1 MLGVLFLR
9 KEQFHILLCF
19 YDFLHLIPCL
29 SVLWVECF
37 FLGEQSRILCIQV
50 FHFGQLFQAR
60 FIESGFRRLMQRD
73 FFPVRFQKFGAVP
86 GFTVSIV
93 YRPGLGIV
101 DDVRPED
108 GDFCHTLLGGLD
120 GIAQFVIVR
129 KCSISTF
136 FQLIRTADFL
146 LLQKNQRLG
155 HFFQVILFRPTFI
168 FQNPRS
174 QFFNVD
180 TTGEIA
186 FGCEN
191 IGLPKEE
198 IYRRI
203 GQVTGEL
210 KIQKLLDRSLF
221 ALSGGEKQKIAC
233 ASVSAME
240 PDIFVLDEPSS
251 NLDVATI
258 ADLKQVVAKWKAMG
272 KTVIVAEH
280 RLYYLMDI
288 ADRVIY
294 LKNGRIEQDMSAAAF
309 GRLGVEQLQA
319 MGLRSLHPA
328 NFSKIPA
335 VSLGSSS
342 IEIRNF
348 LFSYGK
354 MEAMN
359 IPQLSVPQGAIVGI
373 LGDNG
378 AGKTTFAK
386 CLCGLEKSAKGTLQI
401 GQEALGAK
409 QRIKKCYMV
418 MQDVNHQLF
427 TESVSDEILLSM
439 QGEDEQANKKQTEEI
454 LKSLNLLEYQ
464 ELHPMSLS
472 GGQKQRVAIGSAI
485 ASDKEILVF
494 DEPTS
499 GLDYHHMLEVAGN
512 LQRLSDMGKT
522 LFIIT
527 HDPELIAKCCNYFVF
542 IEHGK
547 TVWSGGW
554 TDGNK
559 KRIAD
564 FFSFAV

>member
-1 MLGVLFLR
+1 MIEFQNVTFTYHSTERESGVYDLNLTIPDG
-9 KEQFHILLCF
+9 QVVLLC
-19 YDFLHLIPCL
+19 
-29 SVLWVECF
+29 
-37 FLGEQSRILCIQV
+37 G
-50 FHFGQLFQAR
+50 
-60 FIESGFRRLMQRD
+60 ESGCGKTTLTRLINGLTPEYYEGTLNGTVLVNGKD
-73 FFPVRFQKFGAVP
+73 TVKTPLYELSKAV
-86 GFTVSIV
+86 GSV
-93 YRPGLGIV
+93 
-101 DDVRPED
+101 
-108 GDFCHTLLGGLD
+108 
-120 GIAQFVIVR
+120 
-129 KCSISTF
+129 
-136 FQLIRTADFL
+136 
-146 LLQKNQRLG
+146 
-155 HFFQVILFRPTFI
+155 

-174 QFFNVD
+174 QFFNID

-210 KIQKLLDRSLF
+210 RIQKLLDRSLF

-294 LKNGRIEQDMSAAAF
+294 LKNGRIVQDLPAATF
-309 GRLGVEQLQA
+309 GRLDGPQLQT

-328 NFSKIPA
+328 NFSNTPT
-335 VSLGSSS
+335 VFTGDNSV
-342 IEIRNF
+342 EIKDFR
-348 LFSYGK
+348 FSYGK
-354 MEAMN
+354 IEVMD
-359 IPQLSVPQGAIVGI
+359 IPVLSVPRGAIIGI

-386 CLCGLEKSAKGTLQI
+386 CLCGLEKAAKGTLRI
-401 GQEALGAK
+401 GAETLGAK

-439 QGEDEQANKKQTEEI
+439 QGEDEQADQKRANEV
-454 LKSLNLLEYQ
+454 LSSLNLLEYK

-499 GLDYHHMLEVAGN
+499 GLDYHHMEEVANN
-512 LQRLSDMGKT
+512 LQQLSDIGKT

-542 IEHGK
+542 IEHGRA
-547 TVWSGGW
+547 TWSGGW
-554 TDGNK
+554 TAENRQ
-559 KRIAD
+559 RIAG

>member
-1 MLGVLFLR
+1 MIEFQNVTFTYHSTERESGVYNLNLTIPDG
-9 KEQFHILLCF
+9 QVVLLC
-19 YDFLHLIPCL
+19 
-29 SVLWVECF
+29 
-37 FLGEQSRILCIQV
+37 G
-50 FHFGQLFQAR
+50 
-60 FIESGFRRLMQRD
+60 ESGCGKTTLTRL
-73 FFPVRFQKFGAVP
+73 
-86 GFTVSIV
+86 IN
-93 YRPGLGIV
+93 GLT
-101 DDVRPED
+101 PEYYE
-108 GDFCHTLLGGLD
+108 GKLD
-120 GIAQFVIVR
+120 GVVLVNGKDTVKTPLYELSKAVGSV
-129 KCSISTF
+129 
-136 FQLIRTADFL
+136 
-146 LLQKNQRLG
+146 
-155 HFFQVILFRPTFI
+155 

-401 GQEALGAK
+401 GQKALGAK

-439 QGEDEQANKKQTEEI
+439 QGEDEQADKKQTEEI

>member
-1 MLGVLFLR
+1 MIEFQNVTFTYQSTDRESGVYNLNLTIPDG
-9 KEQFHILLCF
+9 QVVLLCGESGCGKTT
-19 YDFLHLIPCL
+19 LTRLINGLAP
-29 SVLWVECF
+29 EYYN
-37 FLGEQSRILCIQV
+37 
-50 FHFGQLFQAR
+50 GQL
-60 FIESGFRRLMQRD
+60 SGQVLINGKKTATTPLHERS
-73 FFPVRFQKFGAVP
+73 K
-86 GFTVSIV
+86 IV
-93 YRPGLGIV
+93 GSV
-101 DDVRPED
+101 
-108 GDFCHTLLGGLD
+108 
-120 GIAQFVIVR
+120 
-129 KCSISTF
+129 
-136 FQLIRTADFL
+136 
-146 LLQKNQRLG
+146 
-155 HFFQVILFRPTFI
+155 

-174 QFFNVD
+174 QFFTVD

-198 IYRRI
+198 IYQRI
-203 GQVTGEL
+203 GQVSGEL

-240 PDIFVLDEPSS
+240 PEIFVLDEPSS

-258 ADLKQVVAKWKAMG
+258 SDLREVVAKWKAMG
-272 KTVIVAEH
+272 KTIIVAEH

>member
-1 MLGVLFLR
+1 MY
-9 KEQFHILLCF
+9 E
-19 YDFLHLIPCL
+19 L
-29 SVLWVECF
+29 S
-37 FLGEQSRILCIQV
+37 
-50 FHFGQLFQAR
+50 
-60 FIESGFRRLMQRD
+60 
-73 FFPVRFQKFGAVP
+73 KAV
-86 GFTVSIV
+86 GSV
-93 YRPGLGIV
+93 
-101 DDVRPED
+101 
-108 GDFCHTLLGGLD
+108 
-120 GIAQFVIVR
+120 
-129 KCSISTF
+129 
-136 FQLIRTADFL
+136 
-146 LLQKNQRLG
+146 
-155 HFFQVILFRPTFI
+155 

-439 QGEDEQANKKQTEEI
+439 QGEDEQADKKQTEEI

>member
-1 MLGVLFLR
+1 MY
-9 KEQFHILLCF
+9 E
-19 YDFLHLIPCL
+19 L
-29 SVLWVECF
+29 S
-37 FLGEQSRILCIQV
+37 
-50 FHFGQLFQAR
+50 
-60 FIESGFRRLMQRD
+60 
-73 FFPVRFQKFGAVP
+73 K
-86 GFTVSIV
+86 TVGSV
-93 YRPGLGIV
+93 
-101 DDVRPED
+101 
-108 GDFCHTLLGGLD
+108 
-120 GIAQFVIVR
+120 
-129 KCSISTF
+129 
-136 FQLIRTADFL
+136 
-146 LLQKNQRLG
+146 
-155 HFFQVILFRPTFI
+155 

-309 GRLGVEQLQA
+309 GRLGVEQLQS

-328 NFSKIPA
+328 NFSKVPA
-335 VSLGSSS
+335 TSLGSGS

-401 GQEALGAK
+401 GQETLGAK

-439 QGEDEQANKKQTEEI
+439 QGEDEQVDKKQTEEI

-499 GLDYHHMLEVAGN
+499 GLDYHHMLEVADN

-564 FFSFAV
+564 FFSFAG

>member
-1 MLGVLFLR
+1 MY
-9 KEQFHILLCF
+9 E
-19 YDFLHLIPCL
+19 L
-29 SVLWVECF
+29 S
-37 FLGEQSRILCIQV
+37 
-50 FHFGQLFQAR
+50 
-60 FIESGFRRLMQRD
+60 
-73 FFPVRFQKFGAVP
+73 K
-86 GFTVSIV
+86 TVGSV
-93 YRPGLGIV
+93 
-101 DDVRPED
+101 
-108 GDFCHTLLGGLD
+108 
-120 GIAQFVIVR
+120 
-129 KCSISTF
+129 
-136 FQLIRTADFL
+136 
-146 LLQKNQRLG
+146 
-155 HFFQVILFRPTFI
+155 

-309 GRLGVEQLQA
+309 GRLGVEQLQS

-328 NFSKIPA
+328 NFSKVPA
-335 VSLGSSS
+335 TSLGSGS

-348 LFSYGK
+348 LFFYGK

-401 GQEALGAK
+401 GQETLGAK

-439 QGEDEQANKKQTEEI
+439 QGEDEQVDKKQTEEI

-499 GLDYHHMLEVAGN
+499 GLDYHHMLEVADN

-564 FFSFAV
+564 FFSFAG

>member
-1 MLGVLFLR
+1 MIEFQNVTFTYHSTERESGVYNLNLTIPDG
-9 KEQFHILLCF
+9 QVVLLC
-19 YDFLHLIPCL
+19 
-29 SVLWVECF
+29 
-37 FLGEQSRILCIQV
+37 G
-50 FHFGQLFQAR
+50 
-60 FIESGFRRLMQRD
+60 ESGCGKTTLTRL
-73 FFPVRFQKFGAVP
+73 
-86 GFTVSIV
+86 IN
-93 YRPGLGIV
+93 GLT
-101 DDVRPED
+101 PEYYE
-108 GDFCHTLLGGLD
+108 GKLD
-120 GIAQFVIVR
+120 GVVLVNGKDTVKTPLYELSKAVGSV
-129 KCSISTF
+129 
-136 FQLIRTADFL
+136 
-146 LLQKNQRLG
+146 
-155 HFFQVILFRPTFI
+155 

-439 QGEDEQANKKQTEEI
+439 QGEDEQADKKQTEEI
-454 LKSLNLLEYQ
+454 LKSLNLQEYQ

-564 FFSFAV
+564 FYSFAV

>member
-1 MLGVLFLR
+1 MIEFQNVTFTYQSTERESGVYHLNM
-9 KEQFHILLCF
+9 KIPDGQVVLLC
-19 YDFLHLIPCL
+19 
-29 SVLWVECF
+29 
-37 FLGEQSRILCIQV
+37 G
-50 FHFGQLFQAR
+50 
-60 FIESGFRRLMQRD
+60 ESGCGKTTITRL
-73 FFPVRFQKFGAVP
+73 
-86 GFTVSIV
+86 IN
-93 YRPGLGIV
+93 GLT
-101 DDVRPED
+101 PEYYE
-108 GDFCHTLLGGLD
+108 GKLD
-120 GIAQFVIVR
+120 GTVTVNGND
-129 KCSISTF
+129 T
-136 FQLIRTADFL
+136 
-146 LLQKNQRLG
+146 QKTPLYELSKTVG
-155 HFFQVILFRPTFI
+155 SV

-272 KTVIVAEH
+272 KTGIIAEH

-294 LKNGRIEQDMSAAAF
+294 LKNGKIEKDLPVSDF
-309 GRLGVEQLQA
+309 GQLDSTQLHA

-328 NFSKIPA
+328 DFKGIPQ
-335 VSLGSSS
+335 VSNGKDF
-342 IEIRNF
+342 IEITDF

-354 MEAMN
+354 VEAMN
-359 IPQLSVPQGAIVGI
+359 IPKLSVPQGAIVGI

-386 CLCGLEKSAKGTLQI
+386 CLCGLEKKAKGTLNTSH
-401 GQEALGAK
+401 ESLGTK
-409 QRIKKCYMV
+409 QRLKRSYMV

-427 TESVSDEILLSM
+427 TESVFDEILLGMPGEDAQGDKKKSDEIL
-439 QGEDEQANKKQTEEI
+439 D
-454 LKSLNLLEYQ
+454 SLNLLEYK

-472 GGQKQRVAIGSAI
+472 GGQKQRVAIGSAV
-485 ASDKEILVF
+485 ASDKEFLVF

-499 GLDYHHMLEVAGN
+499 GLDYHHMLEVADN
-512 LQRLSDMGKT
+512 LRRLSEMGKT

-527 HDPELIAKCCNYFVF
+527 HDPELIAKCCNYFIF

-547 TVWSGGW
+547 IAWSGGW
-554 TDGNK
+554 TSENK
-559 KRIAD
+559 RRITD
-564 FFSFAV
+564 FFSFAI

>member
-1 MLGVLFLR
+1 MIEFQNVTFTYHSTERESGVYNLNLTIPDG
-9 KEQFHILLCF
+9 QVVLLC
-19 YDFLHLIPCL
+19 
-29 SVLWVECF
+29 
-37 FLGEQSRILCIQV
+37 G
-50 FHFGQLFQAR
+50 
-60 FIESGFRRLMQRD
+60 ESGCGKTTLTRL
-73 FFPVRFQKFGAVP
+73 
-86 GFTVSIV
+86 IN
-93 YRPGLGIV
+93 GLT
-101 DDVRPED
+101 PEYYE
-108 GDFCHTLLGGLD
+108 GKLD
-120 GIAQFVIVR
+120 GVVLVNGKDTVKTPLYELSKAVGSV
-129 KCSISTF
+129 
-136 FQLIRTADFL
+136 
-146 LLQKNQRLG
+146 
-155 HFFQVILFRPTFI
+155 

-258 ADLKQVVAKWKAMG
+258 ADLKQVVAKWRAMG

-288 ADRVIY
+288 ADRV
-294 LKNGRIEQDMSAAAF
+294 KNGRIEQDMSAAAF

-439 QGEDEQANKKQTEEI
+439 QGEDEQADKKQTEEI

>member
-1 MLGVLFLR
+1 MIEFQNVTFTYHSTERENGVYNLNLTIPDG
-9 KEQFHILLCF
+9 QVVLLC
-19 YDFLHLIPCL
+19 
-29 SVLWVECF
+29 
-37 FLGEQSRILCIQV
+37 G
-50 FHFGQLFQAR
+50 
-60 FIESGFRRLMQRD
+60 ESGCGKTTLTRL
-73 FFPVRFQKFGAVP
+73 
-86 GFTVSIV
+86 IN
-93 YRPGLGIV
+93 GLT
-101 DDVRPED
+101 PEYYE
-108 GDFCHTLLGGLD
+108 GKLD
-120 GIAQFVIVR
+120 GVVLVNGKDTVKTPLYELSKAVGSV
-129 KCSISTF
+129 
-136 FQLIRTADFL
+136 
-146 LLQKNQRLG
+146 
-155 HFFQVILFRPTFI
+155 

-386 CLCGLEKSAKGTLQI
+386 CLCGLEKSAKDTLQI

-439 QGEDEQANKKQTEEI
+439 QGEDEQADKKQTEEI

>member
-1 MLGVLFLR
+1 MY
-9 KEQFHILLCF
+9 E
-19 YDFLHLIPCL
+19 L
-29 SVLWVECF
+29 S
-37 FLGEQSRILCIQV
+37 
-50 FHFGQLFQAR
+50 
-60 FIESGFRRLMQRD
+60 
-73 FFPVRFQKFGAVP
+73 KAV
-86 GFTVSIV
+86 GSV
-93 YRPGLGIV
+93 
-101 DDVRPED
+101 
-108 GDFCHTLLGGLD
+108 
-120 GIAQFVIVR
+120 
-129 KCSISTF
+129 
-136 FQLIRTADFL
+136 
-146 LLQKNQRLG
+146 
-155 HFFQVILFRPTFI
+155 

-258 ADLKQVVAKWKAMG
+258 ADLKQVVAKWRAMG

-439 QGEDEQANKKQTEEI
+439 QGEDEQADKKQTEEI

>member
-1 MLGVLFLR
+1 MIEFQNVTFTYQSKERESGVYDLNLTIPDG
-9 KEQFHILLCF
+9 QVVLLC
-19 YDFLHLIPCL
+19 
-29 SVLWVECF
+29 
-37 FLGEQSRILCIQV
+37 G
-50 FHFGQLFQAR
+50 
-60 FIESGFRRLMQRD
+60 ESGCGKTTLTRLINGLASEYYEG
-73 FFPVRFQKFGAVP
+73 KLNG
-86 GFTVSIV
+86 TVFVNGKDTRKTPLYELSKIV
-93 YRPGLGIV
+93 GSV
-101 DDVRPED
+101 
-108 GDFCHTLLGGLD
+108 
-120 GIAQFVIVR
+120 
-129 KCSISTF
+129 
-136 FQLIRTADFL
+136 
-146 LLQKNQRLG
+146 
-155 HFFQVILFRPTFI
+155 

-180 TTGEIA
+180 TIGEIA

-191 IGLPKEE
+191 IGLPREE
-198 IYRRI
+198 IYQRI

-210 KIQKLLDRSLF
+210 KLQKLLNCSLF

-251 NLDVATI
+251 NLDIATI
-258 ADLKQVVAKWKAMG
+258 ADLKEIIVKWKALG
-272 KTVIVAEH
+272 KTVIIAEH

-294 LKNGRIEQDMSAAAF
+294 LKNGRIAKDMSANTFESF
-309 GRLGVEQLQA
+309 GMEQLHE

-328 NFSKIPA
+328 SFSEIP
-335 VSLGSSS
+335 SISTGNNS
-342 IEIRNF
+342 IEIKDF

-354 MEAMN
+354 KEVLN
-359 IPQLSVPQGAIVGI
+359 IPQLSVPQGAIVGV
-373 LGDNG
+373 LGSNG

-386 CLCGLEKSAKGTLQI
+386 CLCGLEKSAKGTLKIRQDT
-401 GQEALGAK
+401 LDAK

-439 QGEDEQANKKQTEEI
+439 QGVDENADIKQTEEI
-454 LKSLNLLEYQ
+454 LKSLNLLEYK

-485 ASDKEILVF
+485 ASDKEILIF

-499 GLDYHHMLEVAGN
+499 GLDYHHMFEVANN
-512 LQRLSDMGKT
+512 LQRLSSMGKT

-542 IEHGK
+542 IECGK
-547 TVWSGGW
+547 TAWSGVW
-554 TDGNK
+554 TDENK
-559 KRIAD
+559 ERITN
-564 FFSFAV
+564 FFLKEKIQSD

>member
-1 MLGVLFLR
+1 MIEFQNVTFTYHSTERESGVYNLNLTIPDG
-9 KEQFHILLCF
+9 QVVLLC
-19 YDFLHLIPCL
+19 
-29 SVLWVECF
+29 
-37 FLGEQSRILCIQV
+37 G
-50 FHFGQLFQAR
+50 
-60 FIESGFRRLMQRD
+60 ESGCGKTTLTRL
-73 FFPVRFQKFGAVP
+73 
-86 GFTVSIV
+86 IN
-93 YRPGLGIV
+93 GLT
-101 DDVRPED
+101 PEYYE
-108 GDFCHTLLGGLD
+108 GKLD
-120 GIAQFVIVR
+120 GVVLVNGKDTVKTPLYELSKAVGSV
-129 KCSISTF
+129 
-136 FQLIRTADFL
+136 
-146 LLQKNQRLG
+146 
-155 HFFQVILFRPTFI
+155 

-203 GQVTGEL
+203 GQITGEL

-328 NFSKIPA
+328 NFSKVPA
-335 VSLGSSS
+335 TSLGSGS

-401 GQEALGAK
+401 GQETLGAK

-439 QGEDEQANKKQTEEI
+439 QGEDEQADKKQTEEI

-499 GLDYHHMLEVAGN
+499 GLDYHHMLEVADN

-564 FFSFAV
+564 FFSFAG

>member
-1 MLGVLFLR
+1 MTIPDGQVV
-9 KEQFHILLCF
+9 LLC
-19 YDFLHLIPCL
+19 
-29 SVLWVECF
+29 
-37 FLGEQSRILCIQV
+37 G
-50 FHFGQLFQAR
+50 
-60 FIESGFRRLMQRD
+60 ESGCGKTTITRL
-73 FFPVRFQKFGAVP
+73 
-86 GFTVSIV
+86 IN
-93 YRPGLGIV
+93 GLT
-101 DDVRPED
+101 PEYYE
-108 GDFCHTLLGGLD
+108 GKLD
-120 GIAQFVIVR
+120 GTVTVNGND
-129 KCSISTF
+129 T
-136 FQLIRTADFL
+136 
-146 LLQKNQRLG
+146 QKTPLYELSKTVG
-155 HFFQVILFRPTFI
+155 SV

-272 KTVIVAEH
+272 KTVIIAEH

-294 LKNGRIEQDMSAAAF
+294 LKNGKIEKDLPVSDF
-309 GRLGVEQLQA
+309 GQLDSTQLHA

-328 NFSKIPA
+328 DFKGIPQ
-335 VSLGSSS
+335 VSDGKDF
-342 IEIRNF
+342 IEITDF

-354 MEAMN
+354 VEAMN
-359 IPQLSVPQGAIVGI
+359 IPKLSVPQGAIVGI

-386 CLCGLEKSAKGTLQI
+386 CLCGLEKKAKGTLNTSH
-401 GQEALGAK
+401 ESLGTK
-409 QRIKKCYMV
+409 QRLKRSYMV

-427 TESVSDEILLSM
+427 TESVSDEILLGM
-439 QGEDEQANKKQTEEI
+439 PGEDAQGDKKKSDEI
-454 LKSLNLLEYQ
+454 LDSLNLLEYK

-472 GGQKQRVAIGSAI
+472 GGQKQRVAIGSAV
-485 ASDKEILVF
+485 ASDKEFLVF

-499 GLDYHHMLEVAGN
+499 GLDYHHMLEVADN
-512 LQRLSDMGKT
+512 LRRLSEMGKT

-527 HDPELIAKCCNYFVF
+527 HDPELIAKCCNYFIF

-547 TVWSGGW
+547 IAWSGGW
-554 TDGNK
+554 TSENK
-559 KRIAD
+559 RRITD
-564 FFSFAV
+564 FFSFAI

>member
-1 MLGVLFLR
+1 MIVFQNVTFTYHSTERESGVYNLNLTIPDG
-9 KEQFHILLCF
+9 QVVLLC
-19 YDFLHLIPCL
+19 
-29 SVLWVECF
+29 
-37 FLGEQSRILCIQV
+37 G
-50 FHFGQLFQAR
+50 
-60 FIESGFRRLMQRD
+60 ESGCGKTTLTRLINGLTPEYYEGKLNGVVLVNGKD
-73 FFPVRFQKFGAVP
+73 
-86 GFTVSIV
+86 TVKTPLYELSKTV
-93 YRPGLGIV
+93 GSV
-101 DDVRPED
+101 
-108 GDFCHTLLGGLD
+108 
-120 GIAQFVIVR
+120 
-129 KCSISTF
+129 
-136 FQLIRTADFL
+136 
-146 LLQKNQRLG
+146 
-155 HFFQVILFRPTFI
+155 

-309 GRLGVEQLQA
+309 GRLGVEQLQS

-328 NFSKIPA
+328 NFSKVPA
-335 VSLGSSS
+335 TSLGSGS

-401 GQEALGAK
+401 GQETLGAK
-409 QRIKKCYMV
+409 QRIKKRYMV

-439 QGEDEQANKKQTEEI
+439 QGEDEQVDKKQTEEI

-499 GLDYHHMLEVAGN
+499 GLDYHHMLEVADN

-564 FFSFAV
+564 FFSFAG

>member
-1 MLGVLFLR
+1 MIEFQNVTFTYQSTERESGVYDLNLTIPDG
-9 KEQFHILLCF
+9 QIVLLC
-19 YDFLHLIPCL
+19 
-29 SVLWVECF
+29 
-37 FLGEQSRILCIQV
+37 G
-50 FHFGQLFQAR
+50 
-60 FIESGFRRLMQRD
+60 ESGCGKTTLTRL
-73 FFPVRFQKFGAVP
+73 
-86 GFTVSIV
+86 IN
-93 YRPGLGIV
+93 GLT
-101 DDVRPED
+101 PEYYE
-108 GDFCHTLLGGLD
+108 GKLD
-120 GIAQFVIVR
+120 GIVLVNG
-129 KCSISTF
+129 KETTKTPLYELSKVVGS
-136 FQLIRTADFL
+136 
-146 LLQKNQRLG
+146 
-155 HFFQVILFRPTFI
+155 V

-210 KIQKLLDRSLF
+210 RIQKLLDRSLF

-240 PDIFVLDEPSS
+240 PEIFVLDEPSS

-258 ADLKQVVAKWKAMG
+258 ADLKHIVAKWKSMG
-272 KTVIVAEH
+272 KTVIIAEH

-294 LKNGRIEQDMSAAAF
+294 LKNGRIEKDMSATAF
-309 GRLGVEQLQA
+309 AQFSEEQLRT
-319 MGLRSLHPA
+319 MVIGD
-328 NFSKIPA
+328 
-335 VSLGSSS
+335 SS
-342 IEIRNF
+342 IEVKDF

-354 MEAMN
+354 IEAMN
-359 IPQLSVPQGAIVGI
+359 IPKMSVPQGAIVGI

-401 GQEALGAK
+401 GKEILGAK

-427 TESVSDEILLSM
+427 TESVSDEIMLSM
-439 QGEDEQANKKQTEEI
+439 QGQDEQTDKNQTEEI
-454 LKSLNLLEYQ
+454 LSSLNLLEYK

-499 GLDYHHMLEVAGN
+499 GLDYHHMLEVADN

-547 TVWSGGW
+547 TVWSGRW
-554 TDGNK
+554 TEDNK
-559 KRIAD
+559 KRIAE
-564 FFSFAV
+564 FFSFAN

>member
-1 MLGVLFLR
+1 MIEFQNVTFTYHSTERENGVYNLNLTIPDG
-9 KEQFHILLCF
+9 QVVLLC
-19 YDFLHLIPCL
+19 
-29 SVLWVECF
+29 
-37 FLGEQSRILCIQV
+37 G
-50 FHFGQLFQAR
+50 
-60 FIESGFRRLMQRD
+60 ESGCGKTTLTRL
-73 FFPVRFQKFGAVP
+73 
-86 GFTVSIV
+86 IN
-93 YRPGLGIV
+93 GLT
-101 DDVRPED
+101 PEYYE
-108 GDFCHTLLGGLD
+108 GKLD
-120 GIAQFVIVR
+120 GVVLVNGKDTVKTPLYELSKAVGSV
-129 KCSISTF
+129 
-136 FQLIRTADFL
+136 
-146 LLQKNQRLG
+146 
-155 HFFQVILFRPTFI
+155 

-294 LKNGRIEQDMSAAAF
+294 LKNGRIEQDMSVAAF

-401 GQEALGAK
+401 GQETLGAK

-439 QGEDEQANKKQTEEI
+439 QGEDEQADKKQTEEI

>member
-1 MLGVLFLR
+1 MIEIQNVTFTYHSTERESGVYNLNLTIPDG
-9 KEQFHILLCF
+9 QVVLLC
-19 YDFLHLIPCL
+19 
-29 SVLWVECF
+29 
-37 FLGEQSRILCIQV
+37 G
-50 FHFGQLFQAR
+50 
-60 FIESGFRRLMQRD
+60 ESGCGKTTFTRL
-73 FFPVRFQKFGAVP
+73 
-86 GFTVSIV
+86 IN
-93 YRPGLGIV
+93 GLT
-101 DDVRPED
+101 PEYYEGKLEGVVLVNGKD
-108 GDFCHTLLGGLD
+108 
-120 GIAQFVIVR
+120 
-129 KCSISTF
+129 
-136 FQLIRTADFL
+136 TAKTPL
-146 LLQKNQRLG
+146 YELSKEVG
-155 HFFQVILFRPTFI
+155 SV

-233 ASVSAME
+233 ASVSAMV

-258 ADLKQVVAKWKAMG
+258 ADLKQVVAKWKSMG

-294 LKNGRIEQDMSAAAF
+294 LKNGRVEQDMSAAAF

-328 NFSKIPA
+328 NFSKIPT
-335 VSLGSSS
+335 VSLGSNS

-354 MEAMN
+354 MEALN

-401 GQEALGAK
+401 GQESLGAK

-439 QGEDEQANKKQTEEI
+439 QGEDERADKKQTEEI

-499 GLDYHHMLEVAGN
+499 GLDYHHMLDVADN

-547 TVWSGGW
+547 TVWSGEW
-554 TDGNK
+554 TDENK
-559 KRIAD
+559 ERIIV
-564 FFSFAV
+564 FFS

>member
-1 MLGVLFLR
+1 MIEFQNVTFTYHSTERESGVYNLNLTIPDG
-9 KEQFHILLCF
+9 QVVLLC
-19 YDFLHLIPCL
+19 
-29 SVLWVECF
+29 
-37 FLGEQSRILCIQV
+37 G
-50 FHFGQLFQAR
+50 
-60 FIESGFRRLMQRD
+60 ESGCGKTTLTRL
-73 FFPVRFQKFGAVP
+73 
-86 GFTVSIV
+86 IN
-93 YRPGLGIV
+93 GLT
-101 DDVRPED
+101 PEYYE
-108 GDFCHTLLGGLD
+108 GKLD
-120 GIAQFVIVR
+120 GVVLVNGKDTVKTPLYELSKAVGSV
-129 KCSISTF
+129 
-136 FQLIRTADFL
+136 
-146 LLQKNQRLG
+146 
-155 HFFQVILFRPTFI
+155 

-401 GQEALGAK
+401 RQEALGAK

-439 QGEDEQANKKQTEEI
+439 QGEDEQADKKQTEEI

>member
-1 MLGVLFLR
+1 MIEFQNVTFTYHSTERESGVYNLNLTIPDG
-9 KEQFHILLCF
+9 QVVLLC
-19 YDFLHLIPCL
+19 
-29 SVLWVECF
+29 
-37 FLGEQSRILCIQV
+37 G
-50 FHFGQLFQAR
+50 
-60 FIESGFRRLMQRD
+60 ESGCGKTTLTRLINGLTPEYYEGKLNGVVLVNGKD
-73 FFPVRFQKFGAVP
+73 TVKTPLYELSKAV
-86 GFTVSIV
+86 GSV
-93 YRPGLGIV
+93 
-101 DDVRPED
+101 
-108 GDFCHTLLGGLD
+108 
-120 GIAQFVIVR
+120 
-129 KCSISTF
+129 
-136 FQLIRTADFL
+136 
-146 LLQKNQRLG
+146 
-155 HFFQVILFRPTFI
+155 

-309 GRLGVEQLQA
+309 GRLGVEQLQS

-328 NFSKIPA
+328 NFSKVPA
-335 VSLGSSS
+335 TSLGSGS

-401 GQEALGAK
+401 GQETLGAK

-439 QGEDEQANKKQTEEI
+439 QGEDEQVDKKQTEEI

-499 GLDYHHMLEVAGN
+499 GLDYHHMLEVADN

>member
-1 MLGVLFLR
+1 MIEFQNVTFTYHSTERESGVYNLNLTIPDG
-9 KEQFHILLCF
+9 QVVLLC
-19 YDFLHLIPCL
+19 
-29 SVLWVECF
+29 
-37 FLGEQSRILCIQV
+37 G
-50 FHFGQLFQAR
+50 
-60 FIESGFRRLMQRD
+60 ESGCGKTTLTRL
-73 FFPVRFQKFGAVP
+73 
-86 GFTVSIV
+86 IN
-93 YRPGLGIV
+93 GLT
-101 DDVRPED
+101 PEYYE
-108 GDFCHTLLGGLD
+108 GKLD
-120 GIAQFVIVR
+120 GVVLVNGKDTVKTPLYELSKAVGSV
-129 KCSISTF
+129 
-136 FQLIRTADFL
+136 
-146 LLQKNQRLG
+146 
-155 HFFQVILFRPTFI
+155 

-258 ADLKQVVAKWKAMG
+258 ADLKQVVAKWKEMG

-294 LKNGRIEQDMSAAAF
+294 LKNGRIEQDMSAVAF

-439 QGEDEQANKKQTEEI
+439 QGEDEQADKKQTEEI

-499 GLDYHHMLEVAGN
+499 GLDYYHMLEVAGN